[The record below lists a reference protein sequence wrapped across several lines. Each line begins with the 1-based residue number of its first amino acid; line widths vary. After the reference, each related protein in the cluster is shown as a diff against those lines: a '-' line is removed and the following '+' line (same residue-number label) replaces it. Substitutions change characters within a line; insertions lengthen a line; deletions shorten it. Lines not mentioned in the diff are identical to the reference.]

1 MPLEPE
7 QKQEILEM
15 KIVDKKILA
24 DIYDTRIIRIDVEVE
39 LIAKKAQAG
48 QFVILMVSEAGE
60 RVPLTIV
67 DTNKEKGIITLIF
80 QEIGYSTKLLG
91 TLNIGDSLYSLAG
104 PLGHPTSIK
113 NYGKVLVVAGG
124 VGIAEVLPLVESLK
138 QAGCVIYA
146 VLGARTKELLILKDE
161 IESQA
166 DKLFISTDDGS
177 LGEKGFV
184 SNILQR
190 ILEEEK
196 GFGLAYCVGPLPMM
210 KVISK
215 ITKPYNIKTMV
226 CLNAIML
233 DGTGMCGSCRLMEG
247 GIVKFCCVDGP
258 EFDGH
263 LVDFDDLM
271 NRQNRF
277 VPEEQQ
283 AMGKF
288 RKHPDRCCRDN
299 CNK

>member
-1 MPLEPE
+1 
-7 QKQEILEM
+7 M
-15 KIVDKKILA
+15 KIVNKKVLA
-24 DIYDTRIIRIDVEVE
+24 DIGDTRITRIDVESA
-39 LIAKKAQAG
+39 LIAQRAQAG

-67 DTNKEKGIITLIF
+67 DTNKDKGIITLIF
-80 QEIGYSTKLLG
+80 QELGYSTKLLG
-91 TLNIGDSLYSLAG
+91 TLKEGDSLYSLVG
-104 PLGHPTSIK
+104 PLGHPTPIN

-124 VGIAEVLPLVESLK
+124 VGIAEVLPLVKSLK
-138 QAGCVIYA
+138 EAGCSIYTI
-146 VLGARTKELLILKDE
+146 LGARTKELLILKDE
-161 IESQA
+161 IEACS

-190 ILEEEK
+190 ILDEESD
-196 GFGLAYCVGPLPMM
+196 FGLAYCVGPVPMM
-210 KVISK
+210 KVISQ

-233 DGTGMCGSCRLMEG
+233 DGTGMCGGCRLIEG
-247 GIVKFCCVDGP
+247 GVVKFCCVDGP

-263 LVDFDDLM
+263 LVDFDELM
-271 NRQNRF
+271 NRQKRF

-283 AMGKF
+283 AMEKL
-288 RKHPDRCCRDN
+288 KAKNHKCRLDDLT
-299 CNK
+299 